1 MAKRMRFLTAWLSLL
16 LAACSTSAG
25 PSAGIGTA
33 APDQPSPPATPR
45 TEATHTASPSPTIEP
60 SYSPTASPLGSPLGA
75 AVFSDPDSCTNPELG
90 YRVAYPATWYSNPA
104 VPNLLSPA
112 AQGLPACYLFAPTDF
127 AVVYGT
133 EISSDVAIWFRS
145 YDPPPEF
152 EWDFGPPINAR
163 IASSAETEVAD
174 RWALYQEL
182 EIVEPDY
189 VFEPGDRIAR
199 YIIEVAERSY
209 LIAETHRGRDYVEAK
224 SMLDQM
230 MLTLEIV
237 SP

>member
-1 MAKRMRFLTAWLSLL
+1 MRYLTIFLGLL
-16 LAACSTSAG
+16 LAACSSPAG
-25 PSAGIGTA
+25 PPPSTGIA
-33 APDQPSPPATPR
+33 APARPSPSTVPPTADTQ
-45 TEATHTASPSPTIEP
+45 TASPSRTIEP
-60 SYSPTASPLGSPLGA
+60 SPSLGA

-90 YRVAYPATWYSNPA
+90 YRVAYPATWYSNAA
-104 VPNLLSPA
+104 VPNPLNPA
-112 AQGLPACYLFAPTDF
+112 AEGLPACYLFAPTDF
-127 AVVYGT
+127 GVAYGG

-152 EWDFGPPINAR
+152 EWDYGPPIDAR

-182 EIVEPDY
+182 EIVERDIA
-189 VFEPGDRIAR
+189 FQPGDRIAR

-209 LIAETHRGRDYVEAK
+209 LIAETHRGRDYDEAK

-230 MLTLEIV
+230 MLTLEVV
-237 SP
+237 SS